1 MTKCIEGE
9 GATKEYLNQWKNN
22 VIIFNE
28 SQQYLIEC
36 INSVPEIELDDFIE
50 DVYIAH
56 SNMKWTYVV
65 PHEIPDIGPFFSTGQ
80 NNI

>member
-1 MTKCIEGE
+1 
-9 GATKEYLNQWKNN
+9 
-22 VIIFNE
+22 
-28 SQQYLIEC
+28 LIEC